1 MKFYMPRP
9 WDETIADIERVG
21 HEHVG
26 LEEAEVYIN
35 TDPRPDRIPEM
46 PANIQWVQ
54 HCYTGVDQL
63 IEAGVITADGLPWCN
78 AAGAFAEPV
87 AEAALGLMLSAAH
100 YHKAFAQAATWDVAR
115 ELDKTQAWLYAQGRA
130 REVAIVGAG
139 GIGKRLAQLL
149 QPFDVN
155 LTEVTRT
162 GPVTLKDVEW
172 DRFDFVV
179 STLPLTSETAGF
191 FNMELFAAMK
201 DSAVFVNVGRG
212 GTVVTD
218 DLVAALRD
226 GQLAAAGLEVVDPEP
241 LPDGHPLYALPNC
254 VMTPHMAA
262 SKHVATFHMG
272 KIFNENAAAWE
283 AGEPMPTRVNA
294 TAGY

>member
-1 MKFYMPRP
+1 
-9 WDETIADIERVG
+9 
-21 HEHVG
+21 
-26 LEEAEVYIN
+26 
-35 TDPRPDRIPEM
+35 
-46 PANIQWVQ
+46 
-54 HCYTGVDQL
+54 
-63 IEAGVITADGLPWCN
+63 
-78 AAGAFAEPV
+78 
-87 AEAALGLMLSAAH
+87 
-100 YHKAFAQAATWDVAR
+100 
-115 ELDKTQAWLYAQGRA
+115 
-130 REVAIVGAG
+130 G

-272 KIFNENAAAWE
+272 RIFNENAAAWE

-294 TAGY
+294 TEGY